1 MAFVMAIRCGGTHEP
16 LTAVVADHQRRLRE
30 REMPVSVRVASNRN
44 LNVVRRRRLKL
55 DREDQPAVLRRTYR
69 KRDVRRKLS
78 VRKLRPRQ
86 RGDVNVWKDANVRNA
101 AYGLARKPE
110 VSARVSELRDRAAGA
125 DCASKHD
132 ILVALSSAIA
142 AAAADGVL
150 AANARLVDI
159 YCRMRGFYEPERV
172 DARVGCLDP
181 SDRDRKIASLIGG
194 G

>member
-1 MAFVMAIRCGGTHEP
+1 MRDRLVDGCSGVP
-16 LTAVVADHQRRLRE
+16 LANVRRE
-30 REMPVSVRVASNRN
+30 RFALAVAGGSTLADAYREAYPKSVR
-44 LNVVRRRRLKL
+44 
-55 DREDQPAVLRRTYR
+55 
-69 KRDVRRKLS
+69 
-78 VRKLRPRQ
+78 
-86 RGDVNVWKDANVRNA
+86 WKDANVRNA

-172 DARVGCLDP
+172 DARVGGLDP